1 MQLPEYLSTLE
12 DRIDSLRLK
21 IAVIGLGYVGLPTA
35 IAFHNAGFKVVG
47 IDVSSIVIDR
57 LKNKSSQ
64 ITEEV
69 GMEIPHGPR
78 WELTTEYENY
88 IQNCDLA
95 VVCVPTPVDDKLLP
109 DVSAIKSALDSII
122 KSINNDSKTVIILES
137 TVQPGTTRSCIQ
149 LSIEK
154 YPESKEKIL
163 MAYCPERVSPGEG
176 GYGVED
182 VPRVIGSEDANLTR
196 ILSKLYEN
204 ITSGGV
210 IPVSSIEVAE
220 ASKLVENA
228 QRDIDLAF
236 ANELA
241 ILLPR
246 LGLDVEEVLSAAST
260 KWNFHRHTPGI
271 GVGGHCIPI
280 DPHYYIE
287 IAKRNGVTSA
297 MSPAA
302 RKLNSMMPAFSADEV
317 IKLCGE
323 RPPKKVL
330 ILGFSYK
337 PNVSD
342 ARETPV
348 LSLIDELLQRGT
360 TDIFV
365 WDPHIENPELP
376 TQASSISDPY
386 LDLGVDCFIIAT
398 AHDEVKGLNWKK
410 LRESSLNPR
419 IFDGRRCLPPT
430 MFIDDGWTYHAIGR
444 PWKWNN

>member
-1 MQLPEYLSTLE
+1 M
-12 DRIDSLRLK
+12 
-21 IAVIGLGYVGLPTA
+21 
-35 IAFHNAGFKVVG
+35 
-47 IDVSSIVIDR
+47 
-57 LKNKSSQ
+57 
-64 ITEEV
+64 
-69 GMEIPHGPR
+69 
-78 WELTTEYENY
+78 
-88 IQNCDLA
+88 
-95 VVCVPTPVDDKLLP
+95 
-109 DVSAIKSALDSII
+109 
-122 KSINNDSKTVIILES
+122 IILES

-280 DPHYYIE
+280 DPHYYICLLY
-287 IAKRNGVTSA
+287 TSP
-297 MSPAA
+297 SP
-302 RKLNSMMPAFSADEV
+302 RD
-317 IKLCGE
+317 
-323 RPPKKVL
+323 
-330 ILGFSYK
+330 
-337 PNVSD
+337 
-342 ARETPV
+342 
-348 LSLIDELLQRGT
+348 
-360 TDIFV
+360 
-365 WDPHIENPELP
+365 
-376 TQASSISDPY
+376 
-386 LDLGVDCFIIAT
+386 
-398 AHDEVKGLNWKK
+398 
-410 LRESSLNPR
+410 
-419 IFDGRRCLPPT
+419 
-430 MFIDDGWTYHAIGR
+430 
-444 PWKWNN
+444 

>member
-1 MQLPEYLSTLE
+1 MQLVDYLGRLE
-12 DRIDSLRLK
+12 DRIDNLK
-21 IAVIGLGYVGLPTA
+21 ANIAIIGLGYIGLPTA
-35 IAFHNAGFKVVG
+35 VAFHNAGFNVLGV
-47 IDVSSIVIDR
+47 DASPNVINS
-57 LKNKSSQ
+57 LKNGRSP

-69 GMEIPHGPR
+69 GMEIPQGTR
-78 WELTTEYENY
+78 WEVTSEFECS
-88 IQNCDLA
+88 IEKCDLII
-95 VVCVPTPVDDKLLP
+95 VCVPTPVDKNLHP
-109 DVSAIKSALDSII
+109 DISAIESALDSII
-122 KSINNDSKTVIILES
+122 ASINYDTKTVIILES

-149 LSIEK
+149 LSSDK
-154 YPESKEKIL
+154 YPESKENIL

-176 GYGVED
+176 GYGVGD
-182 VPRVIGSEDANLTR
+182 VARVVGSEHEELTR
-196 ILSKLYEN
+196 ILSKLYGK
-204 ITSGGV
+204 ITSGDV

-246 LGLDVEEVLSAAST
+246 LGLDVEEVLSAASS

-287 IAKRNGVTSA
+287 IAKKNGVPSA

-302 RKLNSMMPAFSADEV
+302 RKLNSTMPAYSADEV
-317 IKLCGE
+317 IKLCGDQ
-323 RPPKKVL
+323 PPKKVL

-342 ARETPV
+342 SRETPV
-348 LSLIDELLQRGT
+348 VNLIDELLERGVKE
-360 TDIFV
+360 ILV
-365 WDPHIENPELP
+365 WDPNIENHELP
-376 TQASSISDPY
+376 NASSFISDPY
-386 LDLGVDCFIIAT
+386 RQEGIDCFVIAT
-398 AHDEVKGLNWKK
+398 AHDEVIQLNWEK
-410 LRESSLNPR
+410 LRDSSPTPR

-444 PWKWNN
+444 PWKWKN

>member
-1 MQLPEYLSTLE
+1 MQLPEYLMTLE

-47 IDVSSIVIDR
+47 VDSSPIVIDR
-57 LKNKSSQ
+57 LKKGKSP

-78 WELTTEYENY
+78 WELTTEFDHS

-95 VVCVPTPVDDKLLP
+95 IVCVPTPVDDKLHP
-109 DVSAIKSALDSII
+109 DVSSIKSALDSIV
-122 KSINNDSKTVIILES
+122 KSINNDTRTVIILES
-137 TVQPGTTRSCIQ
+137 TVQPGTTRSCIK
-149 LSIEK
+149 SSTDK
-154 YPESKEKIL
+154 YPGHEEKIL

-182 VPRVIGSEDANLTR
+182 VPRVIGSEDTELTR
-196 ILSKLYEN
+196 ILSRLYGK
-204 ITSGGV
+204 ITSGDV
-210 IPVSSIEVAE
+210 IAVSSIEVAE

-287 IAKRNGVTSA
+287 IAKRNGVSSA

-323 RPPKKVL
+323 RPPEKVL

-342 ARETPV
+342 IRETPV
-348 LSLIDELLQRGT
+348 LSLIDELHQREV
-360 TDIFV
+360 TDILV
-365 WDPHIENPELP
+365 WDPHVANPELP
-376 TQASSISDPY
+376 KQASSVSDPY
-386 LDLGVDCFIIAT
+386 QQSGVDCFIIAT
-398 AHDEVKGLNWKK
+398 AHDEVKELNWKK
-410 LRESSLNPR
+410 LRESSLKPR

-430 MFIDDGWTYHAIGR
+430 LFIDDGWTYHAIGM
-444 PWKWNN
+444 PWKWKH

>member
-1 MQLPEYLSTLE
+1 MQLVDYLDRLE
-12 DRIDSLRLK
+12 DRIDNLEAN

-35 IAFHNAGFKVVG
+35 VAFHNAGFKVVG
-47 IDVSSIVIDR
+47 VDASSNVINS
-57 LKNKSSQ
+57 LKNGSST

-69 GMEIPHGPR
+69 GMEIPHGSR
-78 WELTTEYENY
+78 WKVTSEFENS
-88 IQNCDLA
+88 IEKCDL
-95 VVCVPTPVDDKLLP
+95 VIVCVPTPVDENLHP
-109 DVSAIKSALDSII
+109 DISAIDSALDSII
-122 KSINNDSKTVIILES
+122 VSINNENKTVIILES
-137 TVQPGTTRSCIQ
+137 TVQPGTTRDRIK
-149 LSIEK
+149 LSSDK
-154 YPESKEKIL
+154 HPESKERIL

-182 VPRVIGSEDANLTR
+182 VPRVIGSENEELTR
-196 ILSKLYEN
+196 ILSKLYGK
-204 ITSGGV
+204 ITSGDV

-246 LGLDVEEVLSAAST
+246 LGLDAEEVLSAASS

-287 IAKRNGVTSA
+287 IAKKNGVASA

-302 RKLNSMMPAFSADEV
+302 RKLNSMMPAYSADEV

-323 RPPKKVL
+323 RPPEKAL

-342 ARETPV
+342 SRETPV
-348 LSLIDELLQRGT
+348 LNLIDELLKRGVK
-360 TDIFV
+360 DILV
-365 WDPHIENPELP
+365 WDPNIEHHELP
-376 TQASSISDPY
+376 NKSSFISDPY
-386 LDLGVDCFIIAT
+386 QQEGIDCFIIAT
-398 AHDEVKGLNWKK
+398 AHDEVMDLNWKK
-410 LRESSLNPR
+410 LRESSLKAR

>member
-1 MQLPEYLSTLE
+1 MQLVDYLGRLE
-12 DRIDSLRLK
+12 DRIDNLK
-21 IAVIGLGYVGLPTA
+21 ANIAVIGLGYVGLPTA
-35 IAFHNAGFKVVG
+35 VAFHNAGFNVVG
-47 IDVSSIVIDR
+47 VDASPNVIDS
-57 LKNKSSQ
+57 LKNGFSP

-69 GMEIPHGPR
+69 GMKIPHGSR
-78 WELTTEYENY
+78 WEVTSEFKNSIE
-88 IQNCDLA
+88 NCDLA
-95 VVCVPTPVDDKLLP
+95 IVCVPTPVDENLRP
-109 DVSAIKSALDSII
+109 DISAIESAIDSII
-122 KSINNDSKTVIILES
+122 SSINNDSRTVIILES

-149 LSIEK
+149 LSSHK
-154 YPESKEKIL
+154 YPESKESIL

-182 VPRVIGSEDANLTR
+182 VARVVGSEHEELTR
-196 ILSKLYEN
+196 ILSKLYGK
-204 ITSGGV
+204 ITSGDV

-246 LGLDVEEVLSAAST
+246 LGLDVEEVLSAASS

-287 IAKRNGVTSA
+287 IAKKNGVPSA

-302 RKLNSMMPAFSADEV
+302 RTLNSTMPAYSADEV
-317 IKLCGE
+317 IKLCGG
-323 RPPKKVL
+323 RPPEKVL

-342 ARETPV
+342 SRETPA
-348 LSLIDELLQRGT
+348 LNLIEELLKRGVQE
-360 TDIFV
+360 ILV
-365 WDPHIENPELP
+365 WDPNIENHLLP
-376 TQASSISDPY
+376 NKSSFISNPY
-386 LDLGVDCFIIAT
+386 QQEGIDCFIIAT
-398 AHDEVKGLNWKK
+398 AHNEVMELNWKK
-410 LRESSLNPR
+410 LRESSLKPR
-419 IFDGRRCLPPT
+419 IFDGRRCLPPSV
-430 MFIDDGWTYHAIGR
+430 FIDDGWTHHAIGR
-444 PWKWNN
+444 PWGWKN

>member
-1 MQLPEYLSTLE
+1 MQLVDYLGRLE
-12 DRIDSLRLK
+12 DRIDKLK
-21 IAVIGLGYVGLPTA
+21 ANIAVIGLGYVGLPTA
-35 IAFHNAGFKVVG
+35 VAFHNAGFNVVG
-47 IDVSSIVIDR
+47 VDASPNVINS
-57 LKNKSSQ
+57 LKNGCSP
-64 ITEEV
+64 ILEEV
-69 GMEIPHGPR
+69 GTKIPHGSR
-78 WELTTEYENY
+78 WEVTSEFENS
-88 IQNCDLA
+88 IEKCDLTI
-95 VVCVPTPVDDKLLP
+95 VCVPTPVDENLRP
-109 DVSAIKSALDSII
+109 DICAIESALDSII
-122 KSINNDSKTVIILES
+122 ASINNDSRTVIILES

-149 LSIEK
+149 LSSDK

-182 VPRVIGSEDANLTR
+182 VPRVIGSEHEELTR
-196 ILSKLYEN
+196 ILSKLYGK
-204 ITSGGV
+204 ITSGEV

-246 LGLDVEEVLSAAST
+246 LGLDAEEVLSAASS

-287 IAKRNGVTSA
+287 IAKKNGVASA

-302 RKLNSMMPAFSADEV
+302 RHLNSTMPAYSADEV

-323 RPPKKVL
+323 MPPEKVL

-342 ARETPV
+342 SRETPV
-348 LSLIDELLQRGT
+348 LNLIYELLKRGAEE
-360 TDIFV
+360 ILV
-365 WDPHIENPELP
+365 WDPNIEEHELP
-376 TQASSISDPY
+376 HKSSFISDPY
-386 LDLGVDCFIIAT
+386 QQEGIDCFIIAT
-398 AHDEVKGLNWKK
+398 AHDEVLNLNWKK
-410 LRESSLNPR
+410 LRKSSLKSR
-419 IFDGRRCLPPT
+419 IFDGRRCLPPA

-444 PWKWNN
+444 PWKWKN

>member
-1 MQLPEYLSTLE
+1 MQLVDYLDRLE
-12 DRIDSLRLK
+12 DRIDNLEAN

-35 IAFHNAGFKVVG
+35 VAFHNAGFKVVG
-47 IDVSSIVIDR
+47 VDASPNVINS
-57 LKNKSSQ
+57 LKNGSSP

-69 GMEIPHGPR
+69 GMEIPHGSR
-78 WELTTEYENY
+78 WKVTSEFENS
-88 IQNCDLA
+88 IEKCDL
-95 VVCVPTPVDDKLLP
+95 VIVCVPTPVDENLHP
-109 DVSAIKSALDSII
+109 DISAIDSALDSII
-122 KSINNDSKTVIILES
+122 MSMNNDNKTVIILES
-137 TVQPGTTRSCIQ
+137 TVQPGTTRNRIQ
-149 LSIEK
+149 LSSDK
-154 YPESKEKIL
+154 HPESKERIL

-182 VPRVIGSEDANLTR
+182 VPRVIGSENEELTR
-196 ILSKLYEN
+196 ILSKLYGK
-204 ITSGGV
+204 ITSGDV

-246 LGLDVEEVLSAAST
+246 LGLDAEEVLSAASS

-287 IAKRNGVTSA
+287 IAKKNGVASA

-302 RKLNSMMPAFSADEV
+302 RKLNSMMPAYSADEV

-323 RPPKKVL
+323 IPPEKVL

-342 ARETPV
+342 SRETPV
-348 LSLIDELLQRGT
+348 LNLIEELLKRGVKE
-360 TDIFV
+360 ILV
-365 WDPHIENPELP
+365 WDPNIENHELP
-376 TQASSISDPY
+376 NKSSFISDPY
-386 LDLGVDCFIIAT
+386 QQEGIDCFIIAT
-398 AHDEVKGLNWKK
+398 AHDEVMELNWKK
-410 LRESSLNPR
+410 LRESSLKSQ

-444 PWKWNN
+444 PWKWKN